1 MSDNKEMVNHP
12 DHYRGENGIEAIDAI
27 RAAIGDAETL
37 SFCQGNALKY
47 LLRAKKKGKF
57 LEDLQK
63 AKWYIEYASNL
74 YTIVKSKTSNQNST
88 DNHVY
93 FE

>member
-1 MSDNKEMVNHP
+1 MEAKKEIVNHP
-12 DHYRGENGIEAIDAI
+12 SHYQSENGIEAIDAI
-27 RAAIGDAETL
+27 RAAIGDAGTL
-37 SFCQGNALKY
+37 SFCQGNAIKY
-47 LLRAKKKGKF
+47 LLRARKKGKF

-74 YTIVKSKTSNQNST
+74 YAVVKSKTSNQNST
-88 DNHVY
+88 DDHVY